1 VTLRVRVLAACLAIG
16 AAAFIICG
24 MSGAAAQAATLSVTH
39 PAATAQTAGDG
50 NCGYSDCNQNCS
62 YGNCNN
68 NCGYQNCMENCVHSN
83 CNGNSNSGYV
93 NCPSYLQYLL
103 GGKKCCKPMPTP
115 PPPCPCHTRTPT
127 PSPSMTYTVTPPPTP
142 APSPTPVVVTTSPT
156 PAVPVVTVSSPVPTG
171 AANTGGGM
179 AGGSN
184 IPLAA
189 GGGAV
194 ALVAAPLGLAA
205 FRRWRR
211 THSS

>member
-1 VTLRVRVLAACLAIG
+1 MTLRIRVLAGCLAIG
-16 AAAFIICG
+16 AAAFIMSG
-24 MSGAAAQAATLSVTH
+24 MSGISVLSVTAAQAATLSVGH
-39 PAATAQTAGDG
+39 VAGNGDG
-50 NCGYSDCNQNCS
+50 NCGYSDCNE
-62 YGNCNN
+62 G
-68 NCGYQNCMENCVHSN
+68 NCGYQNCEQNCGYQN
-83 CNGNSNSGYV
+83 CNGYGNTGTTGNTGNGYV

-103 GGKKCCKPMPTP
+103 GGKKCCKPIPTP
-115 PPPCPCHTRTPT
+115 PPPCQCHT
-127 PSPSMTYTVTPPPTP
+127 PSPSPSVTVTVTPPP
-142 APSPTPVVVTTSPT
+142 PSPTPTPVVVTTSPT